1 MVGKSLLRSVGCR
14 TMFERNSG
22 VEALNYA
29 VMKDVVENLSHH
41 EVTCRTHYRQLAE
54 EDYVDT
60 CVE

>member
-1 MVGKSLLRSVGCR
+1 
-14 TMFERNSG
+14 MFERNKC

-41 EVTCRTHYRQLAE
+41 EVDCDYRQLPEE